1 LRAPVKLLFVVNVD
15 WYFLSHRTPF
25 ALAAKEA
32 GMEVA
37 VAAADTGM
45 GPEIRQLGLEFI
57 PLPWLEEKG
66 TLRDELRMVGNLT
79 RLYREV
85 RPDLVH
91 HVTMR
96 PVLYGSIAARRAGVK
111 ALVNL
116 LAGLGY
122 LYTLDTL
129 NNQLIRLIT
138 EPLFRY
144 GFSHPNHRLILQN
157 GDDRQTVLERRLLPG
172 SSITVIRGSGVDT
185 ERFRPAPQ
193 ADEKARV
200 SYFGRLLW
208 SKGLHEFIEAAKIVG
223 SQMPEVEFHLY
234 GEPYPANPLSVEPE
248 AIEAWKELPN
258 VRVHGKIE
266 DVAPAMQHSS
276 VICLPTMMREGV
288 PMSLI
293 EGAASGKPLLTT
305 DLPGCR
311 EIVVD
316 GLNGYLVP
324 AGDERLLAE
333 RILYLMSH
341 PGVREEFGRQS
352 RKKAVEEFAVSLV
365 VDQTM
370 EVYRQLLGTLG

>member
-1 LRAPVKLLFVVNVD
+1 
-15 WYFLSHRTPF
+15 
-25 ALAAKEA
+25 
-32 GMEVA
+32 MEVA

-208 SKGLHEFIEAAKIVG
+208 SKGLHEFIDAAKIVG

>member
-1 LRAPVKLLFVVNVD
+1 MRAPVKLLFVVNVD

-45 GPEIRQLGLEFI
+45 GPEIRQMGLEFI

-208 SKGLHEFIEAAKIVG
+208 SKGLHEFIDAAKIVG

-370 EVYRQLLGTLG
+370 EVYRQLLGTLR

>member
-1 LRAPVKLLFVVNVD
+1 MRAPVKLLFVVNVD

>member
-1 LRAPVKLLFVVNVD
+1 MRAPVKLLFVVNVD

-208 SKGLHEFIEAAKIVG
+208 SKGLHEFIDAAKIVG

-370 EVYRQLLGTLG
+370 EVYRQLLGTLR